1 MIWNNFEK
9 GFTDNLIN
17 RFNGYPQAF
26 EMTGDKKEKNVTSAK
41 TGSNIDCPAPKCTFV
56 KRKSFLV
63 VFLMI
68 FSHVLGFTTSINA
81 LMTTRTAPGTVAW
94 IVSLNTFPYIA
105 VPIYWVF
112 GQSKFQ
118 GYVVARREKDTELGL
133 ALSTKPI
140 MVQPYVATPS
150 DQWEGVK
157 ALERLAKMSFLS
169 GNRPE
174 LLIDGEATFKSIF
187 EGIDVAEHYLLV
199 QFYIVRNDELGREL
213 KERLERKAKQG
224 VRVYFLYDAIGSYRL
239 PRSYANELAAAG
251 VEVRRFQSTRSPTNR
266 FQINFRNH
274 RKIVL
279 ADGKFGWVGGFNV
292 GDEYLGKDPKTGAWR
307 DTHMLVEGPAVLS
320 LQVSFM
326 EDWYWATDDILD
338 LDWEPK
344 SAKNSDVPV
353 LILPSGP
360 ADRFETASLLM
371 QHVIHSASKRVW
383 IASPYFVPDEGVIS
397 ALKLA
402 SLRGVDVRIIIPEMP
417 DHLLVYFAAYAFI
430 ESMLDADIEIHRY
443 QEGFLHGKT
452 FLVDDQYSG
461 VGTVNLDNR
470 SFRLNFE
477 VTAVVVDQEFA
488 SEMEQMFENDFA
500 RSRMMTIMEI
510 IEKPFWFRVASRA
523 AYLTAPLL

>member
-1 MIWNNFEK
+1 
-9 GFTDNLIN
+9 
-17 RFNGYPQAF
+17 
-26 EMTGDKKEKNVTSAK
+26 MTRRRQENATKITNHDADT
-41 TGSNIDCPAPKCTFV
+41 DCPEPKRPLV
-56 KRKSFLV
+56 KRKSFLL
-63 VFLMI
+63 VFMMVLA
-68 FSHVLGFTTSINA
+68 HVLGFVSSINA
-81 LMTTRTAPGTVAW
+81 LMSTRTAPGTVAW
-94 IVSLNTFPYIA
+94 IISLNTFPYIS

-118 GYVVARREKDTELGL
+118 GYVVARREKDSEIGIALNTKTE
-133 ALSTKPI
+133 
-140 MVQPYVATPS
+140 MVRPYVAS
-150 DQWEGVK
+150 SANLWEGGK
-157 ALERLAKMSFLS
+157 ALERLAKMPFLS
-169 GNRPE
+169 GNRLE
-174 LLIDGEATFKSIF
+174 LLIDGEKTFQSIF
-187 EGIDVAEHYLLV
+187 EGIEAAEHYLLV

-251 VEVRRFQSTRSPTNR
+251 VEVRRFQSTRRPTNR

-279 ADGKFGWVGGFNV
+279 ADGKYGWVGGFNV
-292 GDEYLGKDPKTGAWR
+292 GDEYLGKDPRTGAWR
-307 DTHMLVEGPAVLS
+307 DTHLLVEGPTVLG

-326 EDWYWATDDILD
+326 EDWHWATDDILE

-344 SAKNSDVPV
+344 PAAGSDAPV

-371 QHVIHSASKRVW
+371 QHVVHSAKHRIW

-430 ESMLDADIEIHRY
+430 GSMLDADIKIHRY

-452 FLVDDQYSG
+452 FLVDNRYSG

-477 VTAVVVDQEFA
+477 VTAVVVDQKFA
-488 SEMEQMFENDFA
+488 SEMEQMFEDDFS
-500 RSRMMTIMEI
+500 RSRMMTITEI
-510 IEKPFWFRVASRA
+510 LEKPFWFRVASRA